1 MEQEE
6 NGNIWTAAGQSD
18 NFFEVPENE
27 WMPIEGFQIIAGWVK
42 RENTL
47 NFSSILCYLMEIRR

>member
-1 MEQEE
+1 MEQNK

-27 WMPIEGFQIIAGWVK
+27 WMPIEGFKIMAGWVSC
-42 RENTL
+42 EYTL
-47 NFSSILCYLMEIRR
+47 SFPQFHAI